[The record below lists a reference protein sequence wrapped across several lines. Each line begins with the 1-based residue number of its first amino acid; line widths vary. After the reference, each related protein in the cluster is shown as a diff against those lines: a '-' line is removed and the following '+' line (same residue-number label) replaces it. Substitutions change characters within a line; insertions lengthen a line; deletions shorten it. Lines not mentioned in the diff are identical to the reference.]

1 MLAMRLIAVAAFTI
15 AASAAGVTTA
25 GANVPSAVTKANTLH
40 IPAMGGATDGTLTT
54 TVTYSDTAATASAST
69 GNTIWLG
76 KGNLFKLTSCVA
88 YHAYGSAPVSS
99 CADRVVDTR
108 ANTATIYTYAPSVA
122 LYNQPRPSGSVRF
135 GYFTASVQVAY
146 ASGSTWVLA
155 SYSWPDNGL
164 QGAGIPVA
172 AQNAAAASLP
182 ASGSFTITGAYSGA
196 IDSGQPDSICR
207 GMYAPTDGSP
217 RPADVST
224 SNAAFAGAPAYYEI
238 GQPTGAYAGR
248 ARRGTMLVIHGGSW
262 VFNGQGGVEAMRPV
276 ADRWR
281 ARGFQ
286 TVNITYRPCGQSAK
300 DVAWFYD
307 HTRSAVGPAEK
318 LCAAGASAG
327 ANLALLLATWRSDV
341 YCVVSEAGPTDL
353 TTVQT
358 QGAYDPATNALTQV
372 NGGRWVHNLAAAAF
386 GDENLAAYSPA
397 VNASGALKA
406 TRVLQG
412 FSADDALV
420 PWGQATELRAA
431 MLAANASAYVDT
443 VQLPKGTVKF
453 GHGAVTQASLDDF
466 YAREVNL
473 VSPIAG

>member
-1 MLAMRLIAVAAFTI
+1 MLALRLVTVAIAAI
-15 AASAAGVTTA
+15 AASAVDVTTA
-25 GANVPSAVTKANTLH
+25 GANIPSPVTKANTLH
-40 IPAMGGATDGTLTT
+40 VPAMGGAADGTLTT
-54 TVTYSDTAATASAST
+54 TVTYTDTTATAAAST

-76 KGNLFKLTSCVA
+76 KGALFKLTSCVA
-88 YHAYGSAPVSS
+88 YHLYGSAPVSS
-99 CADRVVDTR
+99 CADRQVDTR

-122 LYNQPRPSGSVRF
+122 LYNQPRPSGSMRF
-135 GYFTASVQVAY
+135 GYVTASVQVVA

-155 SYSWPDNGL
+155 SYSWPASGL
-164 QGAGIPVA
+164 QGAAIPVA

-182 ASGSFTITGAYSGA
+182 ANGPFTITGPYNGA
-196 IDSGQPDSICR
+196 VDSGQPDSICR
-207 GMYAPTDGSP
+207 GGYAPSNGSP
-217 RPADVST
+217 RPPGVST

-262 VFNGQGGVEAMRPV
+262 VFNGQGAVEAVRPA

-286 TVNITYRPCGQSAK
+286 TVSITYRPCGQSAK

-307 HTRSAVGPAEK
+307 HTRAAVGASEK
-318 LCAAGASAG
+318 VCASGASAG

-353 TTVQT
+353 TTIQT

-386 GDENLAAYSPA
+386 GEENLPASSPA
-397 VNASGALKA
+397 ANAAGPLKA

-420 PWGQATELRAA
+420 PWGQATQLRAA

-466 YAREVNL
+466 YAREVAL
-473 VSPIAG
+473 VSPIPG